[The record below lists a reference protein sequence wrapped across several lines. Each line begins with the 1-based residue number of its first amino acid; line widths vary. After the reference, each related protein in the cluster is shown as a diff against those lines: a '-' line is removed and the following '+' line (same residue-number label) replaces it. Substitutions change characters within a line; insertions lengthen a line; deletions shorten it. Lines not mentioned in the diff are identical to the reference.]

1 MNEVGDHGDWME
13 SGRCS
18 AFFIATVLFYD
29 FDLFPGCDV
38 QIDTK
43 YLEQQKWLRQGP
55 VSRLV

>member
-1 MNEVGDHGDWME
+1 ME
-13 SGRCS
+13 IGWNRED
-18 AFFIATVLFYD
+18 VLHSLLRLFYSYD